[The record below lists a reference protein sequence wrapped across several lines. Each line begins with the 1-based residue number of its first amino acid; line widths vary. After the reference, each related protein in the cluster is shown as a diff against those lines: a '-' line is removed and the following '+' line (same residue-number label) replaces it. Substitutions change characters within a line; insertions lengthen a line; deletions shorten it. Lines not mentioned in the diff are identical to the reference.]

1 MERKEMEKEFE
12 ENLPEIKRLVV
23 SYSETSDVVSLRF
36 WTDGR
41 LTSEIKQKGNFDGLM
56 EKDRIEIELPRY
68 SMYDFCEYDPS
79 LNWEDVDYYNCA
91 IGSTELE
98 ERIKLDFR
106 EEILSSN

>member
-1 MERKEMEKEFE
+1 MQKFEKHIE
-12 ENLPEIKRLVV
+12 EIKKLVV
-23 SYSETSDVVSLRF
+23 SYSETSDLVSLRF
-36 WTDGR
+36 WADGK
-41 LTSEIKQKGNFDGLM
+41 LTSEIKQRGNFDGLTG
-56 EKDRIEIELPRY
+56 KDRIEIELPRY

-91 IGSTELE
+91 ISSTELE

>member
-79 LNWEDVDYYNCA
+79 LNWDDADYFTCA
-91 IGSTELE
+91 ISSTELE

>member
-1 MERKEMEKEFE
+1 MERKEMEKIFE
-12 ENLPEIKRLVV
+12 KHIEEIKKLVV
-23 SYSETSDVVSLRF
+23 SYSETSDLVSLRF
-36 WTDGR
+36 WADGK
-41 LTSEIKQKGNFDGLM
+41 LTSEIKQSGNFDGLTG
-56 EKDRIEIELPRY
+56 KDRIEIELPRY

-98 ERIKLDFR
+98 DRINLDFR

>member
-1 MERKEMEKEFE
+1 MERKEMEKIFE
-12 ENLPEIKRLVV
+12 KHIEEIKKLVV
-23 SYSETSDVVSLRF
+23 SYSETSDLVSLRF
-36 WTDGR
+36 WADGK
-41 LTSEIKQKGNFDGLM
+41 LTSEIKQRGNFDGLTG
-56 EKDRIEIELPRY
+56 KDRIEIELPRY

-98 ERIKLDFR
+98 DRINLDFR